1 MLNSRRAHHEH
12 DLHSGLASMTKAN
25 TAQRDP
31 MHSDRRP
38 ASAHAAPPRRWNS
51 QPETDKWLASHH
63 FEDATS
69 KIPFRIDGWLA
80 TRGAAV
86 WFGAGSTGKT
96 QLLLW
101 MAAMIASRPEHR
113 EPTWLG
119 GTINGTGHVLILTAE
134 DARPQIVGRLR
145 DIVQNT
151 MHQGAAAAHETCSR
165 LHVMPFLSMTEDEFG
180 HPNASLL
187 RFGDDRV
194 WRPSEVMSEVRRYIT
209 EWNARHDD
217 PEDRIVGVVMDSATS
232 MAGFDGMEG
241 EATTNFFFYLGRLC
255 EALGIFFTII
265 GHVPKAAFVP
275 RKDPWGS
282 AASRLRGVAMWTT
295 APRMAVEVRLIQ
307 EWREKSRPFYEAEE
321 LRNLFPHIERKDFL
335 VIYAAKANLLGV
347 CREPRYLIRD
357 AQGAFR
363 EVSLPAPTDD
373 TTNDAD
379 EPRPSKSRAK
389 PKASRTAPSRVD
401 QSQRAKKDYAPGT
414 ELVMRV
420 MGVTYPNLVDGQP
433 VVADYVYETLKA
445 MHAEQPLPERA
456 LVSSASGGGKTKARE
471 GSITWHFRQLEERGV
486 LIKRDRRHFFVGQ
499 PDAPA
504 GQP

>member
-1 MLNSRRAHHEH
+1 MSTLNGK
-12 DLHSGLASMTKAN
+12 HS
-25 TAQRDP
+25 DP
-31 MHSDRRP
+31 MHSDRRT
-38 ASAHAAPPRRWNS
+38 AAAQAAPPRRWDS

-63 FEDATS
+63 FEDATPT
-69 KIPFRIDGWLA
+69 IPFRIDGWLA
-80 TRGAAV
+80 ARGPAV

-113 EPTWLG
+113 QPTWLG
-119 GTINGTGHVLILTAE
+119 GPINGTGHVLILTAE
-134 DARPQIVGRLR
+134 DARSQIVGRLR

-151 MHQGAAAAHETCSR
+151 MHQNAAAAASTCAR
-165 LHVMPFLSMTEDEFG
+165 LHVMPFLSMSEAEFG

-187 RFGDDRV
+187 RFGEDRV
-194 WRPSEVMSEVRRYIT
+194 WRPSGVMEEVRRYIT

-295 APRMAVEVRLIQ
+295 APRMAVEVRLLQ
-307 EWREKSRPFYEAEE
+307 EWREKGGPYYEEE
-321 LRNLFPHIERKDFL
+321 DLRDLFPHLDRKDFL

-357 AQGAFR
+357 EQGAFK
-363 EVSLPAPTDD
+363 EVSPPVSVDSDAAGDD
-373 TTNDAD
+373 
-379 EPRPSKSRAK
+379 RPSQPSQPSQPSLRKK
-389 PKASRTAPSRVD
+389 PKAPRPVSARSDRSKRSD
-401 QSQRAKKDYAPGT
+401 KDYAPGT

-420 MGVTYPNLVDGQP
+420 ITLAYPDLVAGQR
-433 VVADYVYETLKA
+433 VAADRVIKTLKA
-445 MHAEQPLPERA
+445 LHAEQPLPARQ
-456 LVSSASGGGKTKARE
+456 LVGSASGGGKTGARP
-471 GSITWHFRQLEERGV
+471 GSIAWHFQRLEERGV
-486 LIKRDRRHFFVGQ
+486 LEKRNSRHFFVDRPTAQIDGL
-499 PDAPA
+499 
-504 GQP
+504 

>member
-1 MLNSRRAHHEH
+1 MSAVN
-12 DLHSGLASMTKAN
+12 GKQN
-25 TAQRDP
+25 DP
-31 MHSDRRP
+31 MHSDRRT
-38 ASAHAAPPRRWNS
+38 AAAQAAPPRHWDS

-63 FEDATS
+63 FEDATPT
-69 KIPFRIDGWLA
+69 IPFRIDGWLA
-80 TRGAAV
+80 ARGPAV

-113 EPTWLG
+113 QPTWLG

-134 DARPQIVGRLR
+134 DARSQIVGRLR

-151 MHQGAAAAHETCSR
+151 MHQDTAAAASTCAR
-165 LHVMPFLSMTEDEFG
+165 LHVMPFLSMTEAEFG

-187 RFGDDRV
+187 RFGEDRV
-194 WRPSEVMSEVRRYIT
+194 WRPSGVMEEVRRYIT

-295 APRMAVEVRLIQ
+295 APRMAVEVRLLQ
-307 EWREKSRPFYEAEE
+307 EWREKGGPYYEEE
-321 LRNLFPHIERKDFL
+321 ALRDLFPHLDRKDFL

-347 CREPRYLIRD
+347 CREPRYIIRD
-357 AQGAFR
+357 EQGAFR
-363 EVSLPAPTDD
+363 EVSPPVSVDSDAAGDD
-373 TTNDAD
+373 K
-379 EPRPSKSRAK
+379 PSHPSLRKK
-389 PKASRTAPSRVD
+389 PKAPRPASARSDRSKRSD
-401 QSQRAKKDYAPGT
+401 EDYAPGT

-420 MGVTYPNLVDGQP
+420 ITLTYPDLVAGQC
-433 VVADYVYETLKA
+433 VAADRVMKKLITL
-445 MHAEQPLPERA
+445 HAEQPFPNRE
-456 LVSSASGGGKTKARE
+456 LVTSASGGGKRKARD
-471 GSITWHFRQLEERGV
+471 GSIAWHFQRLEKRGV
-486 LIKRDRRHFFVGQ
+486 LEKRNSRHFFVHRPTAQTDGL
-499 PDAPA
+499 
-504 GQP
+504 

>member
-1 MLNSRRAHHEH
+1 MSALNGKQS
-12 DLHSGLASMTKAN
+12 
-25 TAQRDP
+25 DP
-31 MHSDRRP
+31 MHSDRRT
-38 ASAHAAPPRRWNS
+38 AAAQAAPPRRWDS

-63 FEDATS
+63 FEDATPT
-69 KIPFRIDGWLA
+69 IPFRIDGWLA
-80 TRGAAV
+80 ARGPAV

-113 EPTWLG
+113 QPTWLG

-134 DARPQIVGRLR
+134 DARSQIVGRLR

-151 MHQGAAAAHETCSR
+151 MHQDAAAAASTCAR
-165 LHVMPFLSMTEDEFG
+165 LHVMPFLSMSEAEFG

-187 RFGDDRV
+187 RFGEDRV
-194 WRPSEVMSEVRRYIT
+194 WRPSAVMEEVRRYIT

-295 APRMAVEVRLIQ
+295 APRMAVEVRLLQ
-307 EWREKSRPFYEAEE
+307 EWREKGGPYYEQED
-321 LRNLFPHIERKDFL
+321 LRDLFPHLDRKDFL

-357 AQGAFR
+357 ELGAFR
-363 EVSLPAPTDD
+363 EVCPPVSDD
-373 TTNDAD
+373 NDAVGGQKTTQ
-379 EPRPSKSRAK
+379 PARRKK
-389 PKASRTAPSRVD
+389 HTAPRLASDRSD
-401 QSQRAKKDYAPGT
+401 RSKRSDEDYAPGT

-420 MGVTYPNLVDGQP
+420 ITLTYPDLVAGQC
-433 VVADYVYETLKA
+433 VAADRVMKKLIEL
-445 MHAEQPLPERA
+445 HAEQPFPYRE
-456 LVSSASGGGKTKARE
+456 LVTSASGGGKRKARD
-471 GSITWHFRQLEERGV
+471 GSITWHFQRLEERGV
-486 LIKRDRRHFFVGQ
+486 LEKRNSRHFFVHRPTAQTDGL
-499 PDAPA
+499 
-504 GQP
+504 

>member
-1 MLNSRRAHHEH
+1 
-12 DLHSGLASMTKAN
+12 MTKSNA
-25 TAQRDP
+25 TPSDP
-31 MHSDRRP
+31 MHSDRRL
-38 ASAHAAPPRRWNS
+38 ASAHAAPTRRWDS

-63 FEDATS
+63 FEDATPT
-69 KIPFRIDGWLA
+69 IPFRIDGWLA
-80 TRGAAV
+80 AQGAAV

-113 EPTWLG
+113 APTWLG
-119 GTINGTGHVLILTAE
+119 GKINNTGHVLILTAE

-151 MHQGAAAAHETCSR
+151 MHQSAAVAHETCSR

-194 WRPSEVMSEVRRYIT
+194 WRPSEVMAEVRRYIT

-255 EALGIFFTII
+255 EALGVFFTII

-295 APRMAVEVRLIQ
+295 APRMAVEVRLLQ
-307 EWREKSRPFYEAEE
+307 EWREKGGPYKEAPK
-321 LRNLFPHIERKDFL
+321 LRELFPDIERKDFL

-357 AQGAFR
+357 ERGAFR
-363 EVSLPAPTDD
+363 EVELPFASDGASVGD
-373 TTNDAD
+373 S
-379 EPRPSKSRAK
+379 EPKPSKSRLK
-389 PKASRTAPSRVD
+389 PKASKPASTLSD
-401 QSQRAKKDYAPGT
+401 QLDRPKRDYKSGT
-414 ELVMRV
+414 DLVMK
-420 MGVTYPNLVDGQP
+420 MIGVTYPDLAKDKM
-433 VVADYVYETLKA
+433 VAIDRVMKTLKQ
-445 MHAEQPLPERA
+445 MHAKQAEPARK
-456 LVSSASGGGKTKARE
+456 LVTSASGGGETKPRP
-471 GSITWHFRQLEERGV
+471 GSISWHFKQLEERGV
-486 LIKRDRRHFFVGQ
+486 LIKRDSRHFYVGRT
-499 PDAPA
+499 DAPTDQA
-504 GQP
+504 

>member
-1 MLNSRRAHHEH
+1 
-12 DLHSGLASMTKAN
+12 MTKSNA
-25 TAQRDP
+25 AQSDP

-38 ASAHAAPPRRWNS
+38 ASAHAAPPRRWDS

-63 FEDATS
+63 FEEATP

-80 TRGAAV
+80 AQGAAV

-101 MAAMIASRPEHR
+101 MAAMIASRPAHR
-113 EPTWLG
+113 APTWLG

-151 MHQGAAAAHETCSR
+151 MHQNAAAAHETCSR

-194 WRPSEVMSEVRRYIT
+194 WRPSEVMAEVRRYIT

-255 EALGIFFTII
+255 EALGVFFTII

-295 APRMAVEVRLIQ
+295 APRMAVEVRLLQ
-307 EWREKSRPFYEAEE
+307 EWREKGGLYKEAPK
-321 LRNLFPHIERKDFL
+321 LRDLFPDIERKDFL

-357 AQGAFR
+357 ERGAFR
-363 EVSLPAPTDD
+363 EVELPVSSDGGPVGDS
-373 TTNDAD
+373 
-379 EPRPSKSRAK
+379 EPQPSKSRTK
-389 PKASRTAPSRVD
+389 PKASKPASAPTDKTERTER
-401 QSQRAKKDYAPGT
+401 DYKQGT
-414 ELVMRV
+414 DLVRKAI
-420 MGVTYPNLVDGQP
+420 GVAYPNLAAGRL
-433 VVADYVYETLKA
+433 VAADRVMTTLKE
-445 MHAEQPLPERA
+445 MHAKQPEPARK
-456 LVSSASGGGKTKARE
+456 LVTTASGGGKSKARD
-471 GSITWHFRQLEERGV
+471 GSITWHFKQLEECGV
-486 LIKRDRRHFFVGQ
+486 LVKRNSRHFFVGQ
-499 PDAPA
+499 PDAATNKP
-504 GQP
+504 

>member
-1 MLNSRRAHHEH
+1 MSKSNAIPS
-12 DLHSGLASMTKAN
+12 
-25 TAQRDP
+25 DP
-31 MHSDRRP
+31 KHSDRRP
-38 ASAHAAPPRRWNS
+38 ASAHVAPTRRWDS

-63 FEDATS
+63 FEDATPT
-69 KIPFRIDGWLA
+69 IPFRIDGWLA
-80 TRGAAV
+80 AQGAAV

-113 EPTWLG
+113 APTWLG
-119 GTINGTGHVLILTAE
+119 GKINGTGHVLILTAE

-151 MHQGAAAAHETCSR
+151 MHQSAAVAHETCSR

-194 WRPSEVMSEVRRYIT
+194 WRPSEVMAEVRRYIT

-255 EALGIFFTII
+255 EALSVFFTII

-275 RKDPWGS
+275 KKDPWGS

-295 APRMAVEVRLIQ
+295 APRMAVEVRLLQ
-307 EWREKSRPFYEAEE
+307 EWREKGRIYYEEEE
-321 LRNLFPHIERKDFL
+321 LRDLFPDIERKDFL

-373 TTNDAD
+373 EGTGAG
-379 EPRPSKSRAK
+379 EPTPPQSQAK
-389 PKASRTAPSRVD
+389 PKSGAKPKTSRTAPSRANRSRRVE
-401 QSQRAKKDYAPGT
+401 QDYTPGT
-414 ELVMRV
+414 DLVMQV
-420 MGVTYPNLVDGQP
+420 MGVTYPDLADGQR
-433 VVADYVYETLKA
+433 VAADRVMKTLKA
-445 MHAEQPLPERA
+445 MHAEQPLPARS
-456 LVSSASGGGKTKARE
+456 LVGSASGGGKTGARA
-471 GSITWHFRQLEERGV
+471 GSIAWHFQKLEERGV
-486 LIKRDRRHFFVGQ
+486 LIKRNSRHFYVGQ
-499 PDAPA
+499 TDASTD
-504 GQP
+504 QP

>member
-12 DLHSGLASMTKAN
+12 DLHPGLASMTKAN

-151 MHQGAAAAHETCSR
+151 MHQSAAAAHETCSR

-209 EWNARHDD
+209 QWNARHDD

-241 EATTNFFFYLGRLC
+241 EATTDFFFYLGRLC
-255 EALGIFFTII
+255 EALGVFFTII

-295 APRMAVEVRLIQ
+295 APRMAVEVRLVQ
-307 EWREKSRPFYEAEE
+307 EWREKGGPYYEAEE
-321 LRNLFPHIERKDFL
+321 LRDLFPDVERKDFL
-335 VIYAAKANLLGV
+335 VVYAAKANLLGV

-357 AQGAFR
+357 TQGAFR
-363 EVSLPAPTDD
+363 EVSFPAPTDD
-373 TTNDAD
+373 KGTGAG
-379 EPRPSKSRAK
+379 EPTPQSRAQ
-389 PKASRTAPSRVD
+389 PKTSRTAASRADRSRRVE
-401 QSQRAKKDYAPGT
+401 QDYTAGT
-414 ELVMRV
+414 DLVMQV
-420 MGVTYPNLVDGQP
+420 MGVTYPDLADGQR
-433 VVADYVYETLKA
+433 VAADRVMKTLNA
-445 MHAEQPLPERA
+445 MHAEQPLPARS
-456 LVSSASGGGKTKARE
+456 LVGSASGGGKTGARA
-471 GSITWHFRQLEERGV
+471 GSIAWHFQKLEERGV
-486 LIKRDRRHFFVGQ
+486 LIKRNSRHFFVGQ

-504 GQP
+504 DHS